1 MRRRS
6 RILSGPLFA
15 GLVLS
20 FSLPALAGESQG
32 HFNLATFLGQ
42 VLNFVVLFGGL
53 AFLLRKPLDDYLKG
67 KAEEVAA
74 NLRQAEALAE
84 ESLQKL
90 KQSRAR
96 LENLESEIR
105 VLREEAEKE
114 ASREGQLIRQ
124 EAEKEA
130 QRLRKLAREEIDALI
145 RTSLRELKAYAI
157 DLSVALAEK
166 RIKEKLTPELHRKLI
181 QQSIDRLRSFDES
194 SLDS

>member
-1 MRRRS
+1 MRKRS
-6 RILSGPLFA
+6 QVFSGPLFA

-20 FSLPALAGESQG
+20 LSLPLLAGESEG
-32 HFNLATFLGQ
+32 HFDLATFLGQ

-53 AFLLRKPLDDYLKG
+53 ALLLRKPLNGYLKG

-74 NLRQAEALAE
+74 NLRQSETLVE

-90 KQSRAR
+90 AQSRAR
-96 LENLESEIR
+96 LENLEAEIR
-105 VLREEAEKE
+105 ALREEAEKE
-114 ASREGQLIRQ
+114 ASREGQLISQ

-145 RTSLRELKAYAI
+145 ASSLRELKAYAI

-166 RIKEKLTPELHRKLI
+166 RIRERLTPELHRKLI
-181 QQSIDRLRSFDES
+181 QQSIDRLRSLNES